1 MHVRQA
7 FCQLRSIHYRMSV
20 SWFKPMIL
28 VIYYCFTAKRPEGSW
43 ERWGRNPSL
52 QVEAWPALGSS
63 ILMPAW
69 QAEGRELDCNST
81 RWRFIRVGGLEEPF
95 SQVLG
100 INTAVSDHSDCWTI
114 GCHSATGALWETA
127 FGKARGP
134 EAMERWEPQIG
145 RRKLYST
152 YCIRNGVIR
161 D

>member
-81 RWRFIRVGGLEEPF
+81 WCVLTSYSGRIPMQRKTCHSSKNVKSENKTKQKSRSNTKSSNTGWR
-95 SQVLG
+95 VLG
-100 INTAVSDHSDCWTI
+100 LIGLKEIFLVSIASIMWH
-114 GCHSATGALWETA
+114 
-127 FGKARGP
+127 
-134 EAMERWEPQIG
+134 
-145 RRKLYST
+145 
-152 YCIRNGVIR
+152 
-161 D
+161 